1 LRKLSLIS
9 RVFAAAAAVL
19 AAALV
24 VGGSYYVGFVGE
36 VQRGLNDPQAGSQL
50 AVAKIAQIEQTLGY
64 QGYLRAYRTFRLT
77 GDIGAREQMTQR
89 SMEASRT
96 LDVLRTLLQGS
107 PAARLALAD
116 IAAVVEEFARV
127 ARSAPETSSA
137 ALRGTA
143 SMEAIDAMPQVPQ
156 LEATYLTL
164 RTGLERLRTQ
174 TSAYQMGSI
183 AWALTWSQMLI
194 ICAFATLVLGLIAAA
209 GLLQIGITQPLKLLT
224 WSLRS
229 IGNGRVNQPVWGTDR
244 TDEIGEMARAG
255 EKLRQSLTETEAL
268 RELANEGQ
276 INIRLEG
283 EASTLL
289 GETISEVV
297 ASVNDATDA
306 LRRAAEGLQE
316 TQAAQQQASARQ
328 ANDITDVTSK
338 LDTLVTGIDHAHQT
352 LAKAAET
359 RLAHLDTLNG
369 QLGEKGR
376 EIGEAFASIKSR
388 TGHAIDGLTTS
399 ISAFGNAAA
408 SVQSIQGAFFES
420 CDRISS
426 DAATTSE
433 TLKSLTDRLAV
444 MLDSAEAFRGAK
456 TAEATGDADTQAL
469 VSLFQSEETQ
479 SVPAPA
485 ATTAPVSQQHLEQLA
500 NHLVGRLKPDHTL
513 MQQVEALRDEIR
525 ALALRMTEERIL
537 MTAEM
542 PAPALSAE
550 TSLLSSSPQRTLADI
565 PSGEILERLRRLS
578 DEMATPRATNEDESR
593 GLMENLRAFALRVKP
608 LETASALQDELRD
621 MAPELTEHARTI
633 EETAREVAHA
643 ASLRCELESIT
654 TELRSLAT
662 TIQSGGEAAW
672 TELKDTAMY
681 LGARAETLSA
691 YLSQRQFAETD
702 QPPAPAAARETEAA
716 SPADSMAEATQD
728 LATLA
733 RIIGTLEQRVA
744 ELSDE
749 AVAANLFHQTGGQ
762 PTDQPDSERPTG
774 PVPNAEEAIAVVYE
788 AVDRLN
794 NIAAALARA
803 GEANQMRAASNG

>member
-1 LRKLSLIS
+1 MRKLSWIS

-96 LDVLRTLLQGS
+96 LDALRTLLQGS
-107 PAARLALAD
+107 PTARLALAD

-137 ALRGTA
+137 TLRGTA

-194 ICAFATLVLGLIAAA
+194 ICAFAAIITGLVAAA
-209 GLLQIGITQPLKLLT
+209 GLLQIGITQPIKSLT
-224 WSLRS
+224 QSLRAL
-229 IGNGRVNQPVWGTDR
+229 GDGRTNQPVWGTDR
-244 TDEIGEMARAG
+244 DDEIGDMARAG
-255 EKLRQSLTETEAL
+255 EKLRQSLADLDASGREPAPAAAVPTAENMMVLADSIAQTTETL
-268 RELANEGQ
+268 RQVATGFEVSQAKHRQSDDEQATRVARLVVTLEEMVEGFRPAAAKAQ
-276 INIRLEG
+276 QDADTRLTQLDTVAGQLGDSGRRIAETFDTINIKTG
-283 EASTLL
+283 NA
-289 GETISEVV
+289 V
-297 ASVNDATDA
+297 D
-306 LRRAAEGLQE
+306 GL
-316 TQAAQQQASARQ
+316 T
-328 ANDITDVTSK
+328 
-338 LDTLVTGIDHAHQT
+338 HAVG
-352 LAKAAET
+352 AFSKAAE
-359 RLAHLDTLNG
+359 
-369 QLGEKGR
+369 
-376 EIGEAFASIKSR
+376 
-388 TGHAIDGLTTS
+388 
-399 ISAFGNAAA
+399 
-408 SVQSIQGAFFES
+408 SVQAIQGAFFES

-433 TLKSLTDRLAV
+433 TLKSLTDRLAII
-444 MLDSAEAFRGAK
+444 LDSAQALHGTQASD
-456 TAEATGDADTQAL
+456 ATGDADTQAL
-469 VSLFQSEETQ
+469 VNLFQSEETQ

-485 ATTAPVSQQHLEQLA
+485 TAMAALSQEHLEQLA
-500 NHLVGRLKPDHTL
+500 DHLVDRLKPDHTL
-513 MQQVEALRDEIR
+513 MRQVEALRDEIR

-542 PAPALSAE
+542 PAPALPAE

-578 DEMATPRATNEDESR
+578 DEMAAPKAANEDEPR
-593 GLMENLRAFALRVKP
+593 GLTENLKAFALRVKP
-608 LETASALQDELRD
+608 LETASALQEELRD

-643 ASLRCELESIT
+643 AALRCELESIT

-662 TIQSGGEAAW
+662 TIQSGGEAPW
-672 TELKDTAMY
+672 TELKDTAIY

-702 QPPAPAAARETEAA
+702 LPPAPAAARQTEAA
-716 SPADSMAEATQD
+716 SPTDSMVEATQD

-733 RIIGTLEQRVA
+733 RIIGTLEQRMA

-762 PTDQPDSERPTG
+762 PTDHPDSDGQTVS
-774 PVPNAEEAIAVVYE
+774 VPNAEEAIAVVYE

-803 GEANQMRAASNG
+803 VEANQMRAAANG